1 MRSHHRRKLKKCPHC
16 GSPIV
21 AEDKFCHNCLEEIE
35 EEDVEVVI
43 PENY

>member
-1 MRSHHRRKLKKCPHC
+1 MRNHYRRKRKKCPHC
-16 GSPIV
+16 GAPLLS
-21 AEDKFCHNCLEEIE
+21 EDKFCHKCLEEIE